1 MKILFAANEAVPFAK
16 SGGLGDVAGALP
28 RAIRSRMHACRVVL
42 PLYSDIPEK
51 YRSEMKFLQSFYVP
65 LGWRNQYCGI
75 FEYTHNGVKHYFLD
89 NEYYFKRRGINGF
102 FDDAER
108 FAFFSKAVLEMISR
122 IDFVPEII
130 HCNDWQTALIPTY
143 LNVFYRQLDT
153 YKNIKT
159 MFTIHNI
166 KYQGQ
171 FDKDVRYDVAGL
183 PWTAGSILEYD
194 GDTNFMKGA
203 IEQCDVL
210 TTVSPTYAE
219 ELLYP
224 PFSWGLDR
232 MLWRHKNK
240 LSGVINGIDVER
252 YDPATDTCLAKTYS
266 ATDRAGKAANK
277 AELQASL
284 GLEQREEA
292 MIIGMVTRLDSM
304 KGLDLVREVFRD
316 IMKLDVQFVLL
327 GTGDE
332 VYEKFFGEI
341 GISHPGR
348 AVANIG
354 FSDPLARKIY
364 AGSDV
369 FLMPSLSEPCGL
381 SQMIALRYGSIPIV
395 RATGG
400 LKDTIND
407 FGGDFGNGFNF
418 QSENAYDMLDAI
430 ERAYKDF
437 QDKEKWD
444 HHVQIAMGCDFS
456 WGRSA
461 NEYIRLYRQMLHQ

>member
-16 SGGLGDVAGALP
+16 TGGLGDVAGALP
-28 RAIRSRMHACRVVL
+28 RAIRSRGHACRVVM

-51 YRSEMKFLQSFYVP
+51 YRQEMKFLTKFYVP
-65 LGWRNQYCGI
+65 LGWRNKYCGV
-75 FEYTHNGVKHYFLD
+75 FEYTHKGEKHYFLD

-108 FAFFSKAVLEMISR
+108 FAFFSKAVLEMLQH
-122 IDFVPEII
+122 IDFAPEII

-153 YKNIKT
+153 YKNIRT

-166 KYQGQ
+166 EYQGQ

-183 PWTAGSILEYD
+183 PGYAGSIVEFD

-210 TTVSPTYAE
+210 TTVSPTYAG
-219 ELLYP
+219 ELKD
-224 PFSWGLDR
+224 SKVAHGLDGMIR
-232 MLWRHKNK
+232 SHSHK
-240 LSGVINGIDVER
+240 LSGILNGIDVES
-252 YDPATDTCLAKTYS
+252 YDPTTDQCLAKNYS
-266 ATDRAGKAANK
+266 AANRAGKAANK
-277 AELQASL
+277 AELQSSM

-292 MIIGMVTRLDSM
+292 MLIGMVTRLAKH
-304 KGLDLVREVFRD
+304 KGLDLVREVFWD

-327 GTGDE
+327 GTGE
-332 VYEKFFGEI
+332 EPYEKFFGEI

-348 AVANIG
+348 AVASIS
-354 FSDPLARKIY
+354 FSDPLSRKIY

-381 SQMIALRYGSIPIV
+381 SQMLALRYGSIPIV
-395 RATGG
+395 HATGG

-407 FGGDFGNGFNF
+407 FGGECGNGFNF
-418 QSENAYDMLDAI
+418 QSEQAKDMLDAI
-430 ERAYKDF
+430 HRAYTDF
-437 QDKEKWD
+437 QDKAKWD

-461 NEYIRLYRQMLHQ
+461 NEYIRLYKQLLGQ